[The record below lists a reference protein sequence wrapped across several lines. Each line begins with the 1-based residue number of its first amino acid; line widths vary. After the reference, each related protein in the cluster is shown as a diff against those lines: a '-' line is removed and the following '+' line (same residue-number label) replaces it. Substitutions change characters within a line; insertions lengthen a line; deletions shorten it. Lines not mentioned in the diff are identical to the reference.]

1 MSTPGWNTPDIVTSD
16 VRLQSQSHDL
26 IPKTSLI
33 KVKCFPKHL
42 KIDIPKPLKIGKMPK
57 IFASSD
63 KSCVVRFNL
72 VSSWLGMTIPPLTM
86 EELFPLD
93 EVELAEGDVVICWGD
108 TSMELRPP
116 EEVAEVS
123 EDSGLSRFSSGLV

>member
-1 MSTPGWNTPDIVTSD
+1 
-16 VRLQSQSHDL
+16 
-26 IPKTSLI
+26 
-33 KVKCFPKHL
+33 
-42 KIDIPKPLKIGKMPK
+42 MPK